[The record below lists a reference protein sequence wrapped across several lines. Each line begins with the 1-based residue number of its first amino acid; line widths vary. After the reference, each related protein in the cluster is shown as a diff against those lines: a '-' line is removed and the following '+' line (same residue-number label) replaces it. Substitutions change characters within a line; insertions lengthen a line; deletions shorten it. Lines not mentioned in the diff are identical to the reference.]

1 MNNIIYQ
8 LLLFIK
14 QLSLGVVGILFL
26 LFLTGA
32 IMNICSN
39 LEGTNKTFKKV
50 IRCIYIIIYI
60 ICIFAIIQIVI
71 SGNIGPVYVLSLLM
85 HSIYRI
91 NRIDKLVKGDYE
103 YSPMEVIINF
113 VCFPSTIITHIIT
126 ITIRKELKNN
136 K

>member
-1 MNNIIYQ
+1 MHNLFYQ
-8 LLLFIK
+8 LLIFIK
-14 QLSLGVVGILFL
+14 QLSLGVAGILFL

-50 IRCIYIIIYI
+50 IKCIYIIIYI

-71 SGNIGPVYVLSLLM
+71 SGNIGPVYVLSLLI

-91 NRIDKLVKGDYE
+91 NIIDKLVKGDYK
-103 YSPMEVIINF
+103 YSPMETIINF
-113 VCFPSTIITHIIT
+113 VCFPSTLITHLLVV
-126 ITIRKELKNN
+126 TIRKEVKNN